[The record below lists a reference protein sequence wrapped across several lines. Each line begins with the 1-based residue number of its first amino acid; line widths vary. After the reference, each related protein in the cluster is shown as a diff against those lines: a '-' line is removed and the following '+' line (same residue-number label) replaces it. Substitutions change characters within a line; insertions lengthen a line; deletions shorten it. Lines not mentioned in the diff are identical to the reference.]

1 MRKFK
6 TINPLDLNTSQIH
19 KILLN
24 AITPRPI
31 ALASTVDNNENVNL
45 SPFSYFNVFS
55 ASPPILVFSPANR
68 VTDNSKKEGE
78 RNQKELNKPNNE
90 LGKENSVNL
99 NLAITYSE
107 MNQIDKAKEFLNKI
121 KLDQLE
127 EEEKNTYQTISQ
139 KLK

>member
-1 MRKFK
+1 MDTFLPRE
-6 TINPLDLNTSQIH
+6 IYLIIG
-19 KILLN
+19 ILIFAFL
-24 AITPRPI
+24 IF
-31 ALASTVDNNENVNL
+31 LL
-45 SPFSYFNVFS
+45 FF
-55 ASPPILVFSPANR
+55 
-68 VTDNSKKEGE
+68 TDNSKKEGE
-78 RNQKELNKPNNE
+78 RNQKELNKPNE

-107 MNQIDKAKEFLNKI
+107 MNQIDKAKELLNKI

>member
-1 MRKFK
+1 MDTF
-6 TINPLDLNTSQIH
+6 L
-19 KILLN
+19 
-24 AITPRPI
+24 PREI
-31 ALASTVDNNENVNL
+31 YLIIG
-45 SPFSYFNVFS
+45 
-55 ASPPILVFSPANR
+55 ILVFAFLIYLLFF
-68 VTDNSKKEGE
+68 TDNSKKEGE
-78 RNQKELNKPNNE
+78 RNQKELNKPNE

-107 MNQIDKAKEFLNKI
+107 MNQIDKAKELLNKI

>member
-1 MRKFK
+1 MDTFLPRE
-6 TINPLDLNTSQIH
+6 IYLIIG
-19 KILLN
+19 ILIFAFL
-24 AITPRPI
+24 IF
-31 ALASTVDNNENVNL
+31 LL
-45 SPFSYFNVFS
+45 FF
-55 ASPPILVFSPANR
+55 
-68 VTDNSKKEGE
+68 TDNSKKREE

-90 LGKENSVNL
+90 LGNENSVNL

-107 MNQIDKAKEFLNKI
+107 MNQIDKAKELLNKI

>member
-1 MRKFK
+1 MDTFLPRE
-6 TINPLDLNTSQIH
+6 IYLIIG
-19 KILLN
+19 ILIFTFL
-24 AITPRPI
+24 IF
-31 ALASTVDNNENVNL
+31 LL
-45 SPFSYFNVFS
+45 FF
-55 ASPPILVFSPANR
+55 
-68 VTDNSKKEGE
+68 TDNSKKEGE

-90 LGKENSVNL
+90 LGTENSVNL

-107 MNQIDKAKEFLNKI
+107 MNQIDKAKELLNKI